1 VNLREIQ
8 CFLAVA
14 NGLHFGRAAERL
26 HLAQPTV
33 SESIRRLERELGGQ
47 LFDRTTRNVSLTEL
61 GVLFRRDVQAAY
73 EGLQLAY
80 AAGRDKAQRHNL
92 QLVIGAANGDEWVV
106 VAAIAAIAKAHPELA
121 VDFVEMNTLQ
131 QVDALVDGRL
141 DVGLAWMPPAHEA
154 IASAVTAR
162 VGYVALL
169 PVAHPLAARS
179 VVSAAALADEP
190 LITWPRAMNPLLY
203 ERFEAAL
210 NATGRPWS
218 LVATASGFPNIV
230 ARVMSGH
237 GIGVIP
243 ASAASARPLRGMAVV
258 PLGEGGPL
266 ADRAIIWRQRAG
278 EAGYAASS

>member
-1 VNLREIQ
+1 MKVCSSRTRLVGTKR
-8 CFLAVA
+8 
-14 NGLHFGRAAERL
+14 NGTICSWSSVPPTAMSGSWWGRSR
-26 HLAQPTV
+26 PTP
-33 SESIRRLERELGGQ
+33 RPPPP
-47 LFDRTTRNVSLTEL
+47 TRASSL
-61 GVLFRRDVQAAY
+61 
-73 EGLQLAY
+73 
-80 AAGRDKAQRHNL
+80 
-92 QLVIGAANGDEWVV
+92 
-106 VAAIAAIAKAHPELA
+106 AAIAKAHPELA

-266 ADRAIIWRQRAG
+266 ADRAIIWSRTRPHLLVASVVGLMRGIWRQRAG